1 MNIHFK
7 KYNPGFLS
15 DEEIVEAFCVRTSE
29 FQSMIEMIRDCRGES
44 NPHQIVIGVRG
55 SGKTNLLLRIAA
67 EIRLDESLHTHFYPV
82 VFSEECYE
90 ISSVGEFWLEC
101 LSRLAVQISREKGQD
116 NLQRSYEDLRNIV
129 DDQTLADRCLASIL
143 DFADQE
149 NKRLVLFVENLNTLF
164 SEMPDQD
171 AGWQLR
177 KILQTEP
184 RVVLIASATC
194 RFDQINNPDQALYEL
209 FRVISLPPLETS
221 ECKTLWKTVT
231 GRNAPPTT
239 LRPLQILTG
248 GNLRLLMIV
257 ACAGRTLSFR
267 DLLEDLL
274 NLVDEHT
281 EYFRSHLESLPPQE
295 RRVYLALA
303 DLWRPSTTKKVAK
316 RARTTTSK
324 CSAQLAR
331 LSKRA
336 LVEVAGGT
344 ARRKQYYLTERM
356 YNIYYL
362 LRRPT
367 GPNRM
372 IETLVR
378 LMESVYSTEE
388 LTTISYD
395 MVRQLPQLQ
404 GYKRVFYEKTLS
416 QFLRIPALA
425 QHRHELVSMLRKSIQ
440 GTSHQQGKVL
450 EESIDLQ
457 SIPSSEH
464 RHHTEA
470 QGLYDKGCEHFNVG
484 DLNAALSNFNAVID
498 RFKDSQ
504 ESNLCLLVAQSFVM
518 KSETLYC
525 QNLPQECLNICEEI
539 VQRYG
544 NDNDTEFQKGVAW
557 ALANKAAVLLNMSQ
571 IQDSLATI
579 DDLDRRFGDCTY
591 LSTIKP
597 VFGVLKQ
604 KILMFLNN
612 SRPKEAVQLI
622 DEIDCRFGQYK
633 EVNLKI
639 LVATAL
645 LHKGEIQIELDKPKD
660 AMDVFDTI
668 VQRYGSSKNTELQ
681 QIVALAMHCKRTI
694 LLQLNDASGAIEAL
708 DTVIQRYGTNETAFF
723 LEIVARSLIDKAW
736 IFVMSNC
743 QQEAISA
750 CDEAI
755 RRLKKRQDFPNLVF
769 LIADAHYVKGIAML
783 RSLQSMEAYSM
794 FEKALEYASKIKTS
808 YGFRLQSE
816 AMVGKAQSL
825 EIRGNFEEA
834 LASYDKVISKFSKD
848 TNSRAGNSVKL
859 SLAGKVP
866 ILDALGRHS
875 DAVGVYK
882 ELARQFGST
891 VPSFQTLKDGF
902 LINQTGHHF
911 ISGQFRKAVEMI
923 SHALENSPPA
933 TLEDRLQVRA
943 FRAMA
948 LWETNDCKAVES
960 DIKAI
965 LRSLHKLHLLPA
977 NLLESLM
984 DLSVLIGYGRMREF
998 IETSKSSNLLMAF
1011 TTALAQEEGQ
1021 RPRVA
1026 REVEEVA
1033 KDMRKR
1039 LNHLK
1044 RRRER
1049 LVAEGRS
1056 RNQHITSTQKRNSS

>member
-15 DEEIVEAFCVRTSE
+15 DEEIVEAFCVRKPE
-29 FQSMIEMIRDCRGES
+29 FQSMIEMVRDCRGES
-44 NPHQIVIGVRG
+44 NPHQIVIGPRG

-67 EIRLDESLHTHFYPV
+67 EIRLEESLHTHFYPI

-101 LSRLAVQISREKGQD
+101 LSRLAVQMLREKGQND
-116 NLQRSYEDLRNIV
+116 LQRSYEDLRNIV

-164 SEMPDQD
+164 SEIPDQD

-184 RVVLIASATC
+184 RIVLIASATC
-194 RFDQINNPDQALYEL
+194 RFDQIDHPDQALYEL
-209 FRVISLPPLETS
+209 FRVTSLRPLETS
-221 ECKTLWKTVT
+221 ECKTLWKTVA
-231 GRNAPPTT
+231 GRNAPPAT
-239 LRPLQILTG
+239 LRSLQILTG

-267 DLLEDLL
+267 GLLEDLL
-274 NLVDEHT
+274 TLVDEHT
-281 EYFRSHLESLPPQE
+281 EYFRSHLEALPPQE

-303 DLWRPSTTKKVAK
+303 DLWRPSTTKEIAE

-331 LSKRA
+331 LSQRA
-336 LVEVAGGT
+336 LVELDGGT

-372 IETLVR
+372 IESLVR

-388 LTTISYD
+388 LTTIGYD
-395 MVRQLPQLQ
+395 MARQLPQLQ
-404 GYKRVFYEKTLS
+404 GYERALHEATLS
-416 QFLRIPALA
+416 QFLRLPAFA
-425 QHRHELVSMLRKSIQ
+425 SHRHEILSMLPGSDQETSDEFPQRKI
-440 GTSHQQGKVL
+440 L
-450 EESIDLQ
+450 EESISLQ

-464 RHHTEA
+464 RHLAEA
-470 QGLYDKGCEHFNVG
+470 QGLYDKGYKLLKEERFEE
-484 DLNAALSNFNAVID
+484 ALSTFDTLIDQFKDHQEEKIHHLIVRSLATEEIIQRYGNEDDAEYQELVAWVLLIKVIVFHDLGRIDDSISAVSEID
-498 RFKDSQ
+498 RRFGSCSNPYILEMVADALYEKILILRDASRQNEAIQLSDEVVRRFGKFK
-504 ESNLCLLVAQSFVM
+504 ESGMVNCVANALLRKGKIQIEFGQPKDAIDVFDNV
-518 KSETLYC
+518 
-525 QNLPQECLNICEEI
+525 

-544 NDNDTEFQKGVAW
+544 QSE
-557 ALANKAAVLLNMSQ
+557 
-571 IQDSLATI
+571 
-579 DDLDRRFGDCTY
+579 
-591 LSTIKP
+591 
-597 VFGVLKQ
+597 
-604 KILMFLNN
+604 
-612 SRPKEAVQLI
+612 
-622 DEIDCRFGQYK
+622 
-633 EVNLKI
+633 
-639 LVATAL
+639 
-645 LHKGEIQIELDKPKD
+645 D
-660 AMDVFDTI
+660 A
-668 VQRYGSSKNTELQ
+668 GLQ
-681 QIVALAMHCKRTI
+681 QMVALAMNYKGST
-694 LLQLNDASGAIEAL
+694 LLQLNDVSGAIEAF
-708 DTVIQRYGTNETAFF
+708 DTVVQRYGTNEAAPF
-723 LEIVARSLIDKAW
+723 LEIVAKSLIDKAW
-736 IFVMSNC
+736 IFMMSNC
-743 QQEAISA
+743 QQEAIST
-750 CDEAI
+750 CDEVI
-755 RRLKKRQDFPNLVF
+755 RRLGRQKDSPNLVF
-769 LIADAHYVKGIAML
+769 LRADAHYVKGVAML

-794 FEKALEYASKIKTS
+794 FEKAFEYSSKVKTP
-808 YGFRLQSE
+808 YGCRLQSE

-825 EIRGNFEEA
+825 EVSGNFEEA
-834 LASYDKVISKFSKD
+834 LVSYDEVISKFSKD
-848 TNSRAGNSVKL
+848 ANSRAGNSVKL
-859 SLAGKVP
+859 SIAGKVP

-875 DAVGVYK
+875 DAVGAYK
-882 ELARQFGST
+882 ELAQQFGST
-891 VPSFQTLKDGF
+891 VPSFQALKDAF

-911 ISGQFRKAVEMI
+911 ISGQFKKAVAMT
-923 SHALENSPPA
+923 SRALEYSPPA

-948 LWETNDCKAVES
+948 LWETNDEKAVES
-960 DIKAI
+960 DIKEI
-965 LRSLHKLHLLPA
+965 LGSLHKLDPLPA

-1021 RPRVA
+1021 QPRVA

-1033 KDMRKR
+1033 KDIRKR

-1044 RRRER
+1044 QRRER

-1056 RNQHITSTQKRNSS
+1056 RNQHIISNQKRNSN